1 VAPLNIHAEESLAP
15 KRKKNKTLKVLLGIG
30 ALVAIPVVSTTLA
43 GTVAIN
49 SGSSI
54 QFGQGVVSTATCDNA
69 ITVSLDSVFS
79 SGSFVLENINLSNLN
94 TTPTSSEVGCGGK
107 YLKIRAYN
115 ASNQLVVIDS
125 AASTDT
131 LIVFQIPTSG
141 STQPNPATS
150 NANAVTTIT
159 GWTSTAGATT
169 DTLVLNINGTQ
180 PAAGDIAKITIE
192 SSTTA

>member
-1 VAPLNIHAEESLAP
+1 MAPLNIHAEESVAP
-15 KRKKNKTLKVLLGIG
+15 KRKKNKTLKILLGIG

-43 GTVAIN
+43 GTVTIN
-49 SGSSI
+49 SGNSI

-125 AASTDT
+125 AATTNT

-141 STQPNPATS
+141 NTQPNPATS
-150 NANAVTTIT
+150 NTSAVTTIT
-159 GWTSTAGATT
+159 GWTPTAGGAT

>member
-1 VAPLNIHAEESLAP
+1 MAPLNIHAEESVAP
-15 KRKKNKTLKVLLGIG
+15 KRKNNKTLKILLGIG
-30 ALVAIPVVSTTLA
+30 ALVAIPVISTTLA
-43 GTVAIN
+43 GTVTIN

-125 AASTDT
+125 AATTNT

-150 NANAVTTIT
+150 NTSAGTTIT
-159 GWTSTAGATT
+159 GWTSTAGAAT

>member
-1 VAPLNIHAEESLAP
+1 MAPLNIHAEESVAP
-15 KRKKNKTLKVLLGIG
+15 KRKKNKTLKILLGIG
-30 ALVAIPVVSTTLA
+30 ALVAIPVISTTLA
-43 GTVAIN
+43 GTVTIN
-49 SGSSI
+49 SNSSI
-54 QFGQGVVSTATCDNA
+54 QFGQGVVSTATCDDA
-69 ITVSLDSVFS
+69 ITVSLDSAFL

-125 AASTDT
+125 AATTNT

-141 STQPNPATS
+141 TTQPNPATS
-150 NANAVTTIT
+150 NTSAVTTIT
-159 GWTSTAGATT
+159 GWTSEQGAAT

-180 PAAGDIAKITIE
+180 PAAGSIAKITIE

>member
-1 VAPLNIHAEESLAP
+1 MAPLNIHAEESVAP
-15 KRKKNKTLKVLLGIG
+15 KRKKNKTLKILLGIG
-30 ALVAIPVVSTTLA
+30 ALVAIPVISTTLA
-43 GTVAIN
+43 GTVTIN
-49 SGSSI
+49 SNSSI
-54 QFGQGVVSTATCDNA
+54 QFGQGVVSTATCDDA
-69 ITVSLDSVFS
+69 ITVSLDSVFL

-125 AASTDT
+125 AATTNT

-141 STQPNPATS
+141 TTQPNPATS
-150 NANAVTTIT
+150 NTSAVTTIT
-159 GWTSTAGATT
+159 GWTSEQGAAT

-180 PAAGDIAKITIE
+180 PAAGSIAKITIE